1 MVVTQYLKGLF
12 NLLRFLYKIC
22 IPDDIIDYM
31 IALRVNFFFIVP
43 DINLLHGF
51 VFFDSEAIV
60 NSLL

>member
-1 MVVTQYLKGLF
+1 MF
-12 NLLRFLYKIC
+12 
-22 IPDDIIDYM
+22 IPDDVINYM

-60 NSLL
+60 NSLLLYDITSSTILMTSSWMNSF